1 VTVGE
6 SRARFAWRA
15 PFWDNSDGMRSPLQL
30 RPILHEAG
38 SEHPGRSS
46 RPLSTPRHRL
56 CFVRS
61 IAALTLAL
69 HVAGNALAQSAGS
82 PQQLL
87 AKHQYAE
94 ALVASS
100 RGLASHPTDAQLS
113 LVRCLAL
120 AGLGRT
126 TQSLASFDQTL
137 RLTHNDIPVLEAASQ
152 VAYGAREPRAAKYLD
167 LLLQKDPGN
176 EVAHAM
182 AGVLAFERHDCPTA
196 DAHFG
201 RAPEVLRGNIAAEVQ
216 HGECLLATG
225 EIIPAVALFERLAT
239 EHPQRWELQYDRAVA
254 YVQAGR
260 FAEAITILQALQ
272 AAGET
277 MNGDTLNLLG
287 AALNGNGELEAA
299 IAAYRQAAQ
308 ENPHDARN
316 YIDLATVSMEHQSP
330 APALEI
336 LNAGIAQNPH
346 SAALL
351 ALRGAVRAQMGENDA
366 ATEDFE
372 AADQLQPSKLYGAVG
387 LGVLFRDSSKLQ
399 QAERLVR
406 TRLRSHPSDPTLNY
420 LLADVLVREGAAP
433 GDAGFNEAHRLL
445 RKAVALDPTMAV
457 AYGELGKLDLKTGH
471 TQEAIAELEKG
482 VHYDP
487 TDRTSLNQLVA
498 AYRRVGRTED
508 AARVAAQLGSA
519 VEHDRAQETER
530 NRVHLTT
537 TAPQITVHPA
547 ARD

>member
-1 VTVGE
+1 M
-6 SRARFAWRA
+6 
-15 PFWDNSDGMRSPLQL
+15 P
-30 RPILHEAG
+30 
-38 SEHPGRSS
+38 
-46 RPLSTPRHRL
+46 
-56 CFVRS
+56 S
-61 IAALTLAL
+61 IAALALAL
-69 HVAGNALAQSAGS
+69 HLAGSAPALLAQSASS

-87 AKHQYAE
+87 AQHQYGE
-94 ALVASS
+94 ALAASN
-100 RGLASHPTDAQLS
+100 RALKTYPGDAHLF
-113 LVRCLAL
+113 LVKSLAL

-137 RLTHNDIPVLEAASQ
+137 RLTHDDVTVLEAASQ

-167 LLLQKDPGN
+167 LLLTKDPGN
-176 EVAHAM
+176 QVAHAM
-182 AGVLAFERHDCPTA
+182 AGVLAFERHDCPAA
-196 DAHFG
+196 DAHFA
-201 RAPEVLRGNIAAEVQ
+201 RAAEAMRGNVAAQVQ
-216 HGECLLATG
+216 HGDCLLAIG
-225 EIIPAVALFERLAT
+225 EIVQAVALFERLAA
-239 EHPQRWELQYDRAVA
+239 EHPERPELQYNCAVA

-260 FAEAITILQALQ
+260 FAEAVTILQALRE
-272 AAGET
+272 AGAT

-287 AALNGNGELEAA
+287 AALKGNGQLEPA

-308 ENPHDARN
+308 ENPQDERN
-316 YIDLATVSMEHQSP
+316 YVDLATVSMEHQSP
-330 APALEI
+330 ATALDI
-336 LNAGIAQNPH
+336 LDAGIAQNPR

-372 AADQLQPSKLYGAVG
+372 AADQLQPSRLYGAVG
-387 LGVLFRDSSKLQ
+387 LSVLFRDSSKLQ
-399 QAERLVR
+399 QAERLLR
-406 TRLRSHPSDPTLNY
+406 TRLRSHSSDPTLNY

-433 GDAGFNEAHRLL
+433 GETRFSEARRLL
-445 RKAVALDPTMAV
+445 HKAVAIDPTLAV

-508 AARVAAQLGSA
+508 AARLAAQLGRA
-519 VEHDRAQETER
+519 VEHDRAQEIER

-537 TAPQITVHPA
+537 IPVQTPPQSAAQPA